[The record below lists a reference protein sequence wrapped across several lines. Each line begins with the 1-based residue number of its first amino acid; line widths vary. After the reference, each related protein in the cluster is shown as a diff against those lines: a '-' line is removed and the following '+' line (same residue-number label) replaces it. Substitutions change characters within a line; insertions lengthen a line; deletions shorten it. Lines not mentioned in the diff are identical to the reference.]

1 MTERVNALQVV
12 GYVATNVGKVRQN
25 NEDSAAFL
33 RQAGARGEGV
43 LSLAIV
49 ADGMGGHQGGEVA
62 SQIAA
67 EVIPSSFFRSKEEP
81 AEAIEKAFQLA
92 NQEMQQAVERDPRI
106 KGMGTTAVAVAM
118 EGDRAWCAW
127 VGDSRIYHLREGRMH
142 QISED
147 HTAVAEL
154 MRQGLLTPEQARNH
168 PDRNVLIRAL
178 GTRSGVEVDVTRHPL
193 ALATGDRMLL
203 CSDGLYDLLE
213 DEEIEKI
220 SSEGSLQ
227 VAGDALIAMALE
239 RGGHDNVSV
248 VLVECV
254 DELPEAAITREVSA
268 KC

>member
-1 MTERVNALQVV
+1 VNDLQVV
-12 GYVATNVGKVRQN
+12 GYVATDVGKVRQN

-33 RQAGARGEGV
+33 RQAAARGGEV
-43 LSLAIV
+43 VSLAIV

-67 EVIPSSFFRSKEEP
+67 ELIPASFFRATEEP
-81 AEAIEKAFQLA
+81 PAALEKAFQAA
-92 NQEMQQAVERDPRI
+92 NHEMQQAVERDPRI
-106 KGMGTTAVAVAM
+106 KGMGTTAVAVAIQ
-118 EGDRAWCAW
+118 GSCAWCAW
-127 VGDSRIYHLREGRMH
+127 VGDSRIYHLRQGRMH

-168 PDRNVLIRAL
+168 PDRNVLVRAL

-193 ALATGDRMLL
+193 AMVTGDRMLL

-227 VAGDALIAMALE
+227 EAGNALIAAALE
-239 RGGHDNVSV
+239 RGGHDNVSI

-254 DELPEAAITREVSA
+254 DELPEAAITREVGPA
-268 KC
+268 

>member
-1 MTERVNALQVV
+1 MNDLQVV
-12 GYVATNVGKVRQN
+12 GYVATDVGKVRQN

-33 RQAGARGEGV
+33 RQAAARGGAV
-43 LSLAIV
+43 VSLAIV

-67 EVIPSSFFRSKEEP
+67 EWIPGSFFRAEEEP
-81 AEAIEKAFQLA
+81 AAALEKAFLA
-92 NQEMQQAVERDPRI
+92 ANHEMQQAVERDPRI
-106 KGMGTTAVAVAM
+106 KGMGTTAVAVAI

-127 VGDSRIYHLREGRMH
+127 VGDSRIYHLRSGRMH

-168 PDRNVLIRAL
+168 PDRNVLVRAL

-193 ALATGDRMLL
+193 AMVTGDRMLL

-220 SSEGSLQ
+220 SSEGTLQ
-227 VAGDALIAMALE
+227 EAGDALIAAALQ
-239 RGGHDNVSV
+239 RGGHDNVSI

-254 DELPEAAITREVSA
+254 DELPEAAITREVGPS
-268 KC
+268 